1 MLPSDM
7 NLNIRS
13 GSVGYTNKIL
23 LSDGTF
29 SLGKNS
35 KVDTLE
41 LAKIS
46 HKVVQQPLLIKTRNQ
61 LILGLLLTMRKNCL
75 YNLWQVFL
83 QYGLCFSERLN
94 LNIQTLSYDLMV
106 VNPIH
111 GGGKGVESAPLR
123 FSLHNSKTP
132 GDIKKKLFDFNF
144 TLLLVILHILSTT
157 IVIRCCQSNLLFPV
171 CHIIFLG

>member
-35 KVDTLE
+35 KVNTLE

-61 LILGLLLTMRKNCL
+61 LILGLSLTMRKNCL
-75 YNLWQVFL
+75 HNLWQVFL

-94 LNIQTLSYDLMV
+94 LNIQTLSYDLIV
-106 VNPIH
+106 INPIH
-111 GGGKGVESAPLR
+111 PPQG
-123 FSLHNSKTP
+123 FSFITPKRQEILKRNFLILTLH
-132 GDIKKKLFDFNF
+132 F
-144 TLLLVILHILSTT
+144 
-157 IVIRCCQSNLLFPV
+157 CW
-171 CHIIFLG
+171 